1 MAEEAK
7 QDDDDLSIEEIL
19 SSIRDIISD
28 EDEEAAEEAP
38 AADAE
43 EKEEAPEEKVLEQED
58 KEEPKEE
65 VVQAEP
71 EAKPEE
77 NVKAAAEETPAE
89 EEEVLELGDPIEET
103 AEEAPAEEEEETVP
117 EIELRDMDEKEEETV
132 ESVESVSK
140 PVEDSVREELISATT
155 ASASLEAMSKL
166 VADEA
171 ARPDNSSTIEQITKD
186 LLRPMLK
193 DWLDANLPALI
204 EKLVQKELRRLSLKS
219 LDE

>member
-43 EKEEAPEEKVLEQED
+43 EKEE
-58 KEEPKEE
+58 
-65 VVQAEP
+65 
-71 EAKPEE
+71 
-77 NVKAAAEETPAE
+77 
-89 EEEVLELGDPIEET
+89 
-103 AEEAPAEEEEETVP
+103 
-117 EIELRDMDEKEEETV
+117 ETV
-132 ESVESVSK
+132 ESVESVSQ
-140 PVEDSVREELISATT
+140 PVEDSVREELISAAT

>member
-38 AADAE
+38 AVDAE
-43 EKEEAPEEKVLEQED
+43 EEKETPEEKVLEQED

-65 VVQAEP
+65 VVQAEI
-71 EAKPEE
+71 KPEPK
-77 NVKAAAEETPAE
+77 VEEEVVEEAPAE
-89 EEEVLELGDPIEET
+89 EEDEVLELGDPIEET
-103 AEEAPAEEEEETVP
+103 AEEAPAEEEEEIVP
-117 EIELRDMDEKEEETV
+117 EIELRDMDEKEETV
-132 ESVESVSK
+132 ENVSQ

-166 VADEA
+166 VAEEV
-171 ARPDNSSTIEQITKD
+171 ARPDSSSTIEQITKD

>member
-1 MAEEAK
+1 MAEDAK

-38 AADAE
+38 AVDAE
-43 EKEEAPEEKVLEQED
+43 EKKETPEEKVLEQED
-58 KEEPKEE
+58 KESVEE
-65 VVQAEP
+65 EIVQAAP
-71 EAKPEE
+71 
-77 NVKAAAEETPAE
+77 
-89 EEEVLELGDPIEET
+89 
-103 AEEAPAEEEEETVP
+103 EEAPAEEEEEVLELGNPIEEEPEEAPAEEEEEIVP
-117 EIELRDMDEKEEETV
+117 EIELRDMDEKEETV
-132 ESVESVSK
+132 ENVSQ
-140 PVEDSVREELISATT
+140 PVEDSVREELISAAT

-193 DWLDANLPALI
+193 DWLDSNLPALI